1 MFQKETSNLIG
12 YWTDHDSVY
21 TLGLL
26 VPSTGRDQLKSDLKL
41 DPKSSLFLAFF
52 LWILYKPIILGMLIL
67 STINSIT

>member
-41 DPKSSLFLAFF
+41 DPKSSLF
-52 LWILYKPIILGMLIL
+52 
-67 STINSIT
+67 